1 MNKSSL
7 CFTVVNTNEE
17 ALKRAESLD
26 VVGALFETNVAAYYQ
41 ETFFKRRL
49 SIGVP
54 IKQQQNVTMLY
65 LIKDKERFSEADDYI
80 MCLEQQVMKYADRK
94 KPTLKVSF
102 RKTNWKMKIR
112 INGTNGQKWSVTHLI
127 GRNKVRA

>member
-1 MNKSSL
+1 MNNSSL
-7 CFTVVNTNEE
+7 FFVVVNTNEE

-26 VVGALFETNVAAYYQ
+26 VVGALLETNVAAYYQ

-65 LIKDKERFSEADDYI
+65 LIKDKERFSEADEYI

-94 KPTLKVSF
+94 KPTLKVSHL
-102 RKTNWKMKIR
+102 KQT
-112 INGTNGQKWSVTHLI
+112 GQ
-127 GRNKVRA
+127 